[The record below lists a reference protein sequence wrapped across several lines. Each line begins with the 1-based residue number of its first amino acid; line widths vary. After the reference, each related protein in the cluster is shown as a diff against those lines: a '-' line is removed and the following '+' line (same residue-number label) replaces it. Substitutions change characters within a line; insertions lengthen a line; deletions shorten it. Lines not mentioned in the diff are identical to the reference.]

1 MSERFQAIQTVQKI
15 MEEKAFFNT
24 LKEAETSAFI
34 NMLVLT
40 VLRRMV
46 GLEEILS
53 RFVKLKFKKSEQ
65 ILKYLLVCGAA
76 EILYLDTP
84 DYAAVSE
91 YVALTKKACG
101 KFASGMVNA
110 VLRKIATQKP
120 KSDKVFPASFQKIL
134 EEDYTPEQIKKME
147 IAALSEAPLDLSVK
161 EDPTLWAE
169 KLNATIFESKT
180 LRLKTPGRI
189 ESLPGFKEGAWWV
202 QDLASALPI
211 ILLGDVKNKKV
222 LDLCAA
228 PGGKTAQLLSAGAEV
243 LALDINPER
252 MTRLEQNI
260 KRLHLEKNLTTRV
273 SDGLKFLEQTTD
285 IFDIILLDAP
295 CSATGTFRRHPEVM
309 HFKTLEDVNAQI
321 PLQQKLLS
329 AAAKH
334 VAKGGFLLYCTCSL
348 SKKEGE
354 QQIKHFLAQNPTF
367 HLHTF
372 SKDNFLTSSTVQK
385 LEKNIFDNQVLRTLP
400 YDMAKLGGMDGFFA
414 AYLKKD

>member
-1 MSERFQAIQTVQKI
+1 MSERFQAVQTVQKI
-15 MEEKAFFNT
+15 MEEKVFFNT

-40 VLRRMV
+40 VLRRLV

-53 RFVKLKFKKSEQ
+53 RFVKLKFKKNNQ
-65 ILKYLLVCGAA
+65 ILKYILLCGAA

-91 YVALTKKACG
+91 YVALTKKTCG
-101 KFASGMVNA
+101 KFAAGMVNA

-169 KLNATIFESKT
+169 KLNATMFESKT
-180 LRLKTPGRI
+180 LRLKTQGRI

-211 ILLGDVKNKKV
+211 TLLGDVKNKKV

-260 KRLHLEKNLTTRV
+260 RRLHLEKNLTTRV
-273 SDGLKFLEQTTD
+273 SDGLQFLKQTTD
-285 IFDIILLDAP
+285 IFDIIVLDAP

-321 PLQQKLLS
+321 PLQQNLLS

-334 VAKGGFLLYCTCSL
+334 VAKGGILLYCTCSL

-354 QQIKHFLAQNPTF
+354 QQIERFLAQIQPFIYTLF
-367 HLHTF
+367 PRT
-372 SKDNFLTSSTVQK
+372 
-385 LEKNIFDNQVLRTLP
+385 IF
-400 YDMAKLGGMDGFFA
+400 
-414 AYLKKD
+414 

>member
-1 MSERFQAIQTVQKI
+1 MSERFQAVQTVQKI
-15 MEEKAFFNT
+15 MEEKVFFNT

-53 RFVKLKFKKSEQ
+53 RFVKLKFKKNEQ
-65 ILKYLLVCGAA
+65 ILKYLLLCGAA

-91 YVALTKKACG
+91 YVGLTKKTCG
-101 KFASGMVNA
+101 KFAAGMVNA

-147 IAALSEAPLDLSVK
+147 IVALSEAPLDLSVK
-161 EDPTLWAE
+161 EDPSLWAE
-169 KLNATIFESKT
+169 KLNATLFESKT

-189 ESLPGFKEGAWWV
+189 ESLPGFNEGAWWV

-211 ILLGDVKNKKV
+211 TLLGDVKNKKV

-228 PGGKTAQLLSAGAEV
+228 PGGKTAELLSAGAKV

-260 KRLHLEKNLTTRV
+260 KRLHLEKNLKTRV
-273 SDGLKFLEQTTD
+273 SDGLEFLEQTAD
-285 IFDIILLDAP
+285 SFDIIVLDAP

-321 PLQQKLLS
+321 TLQQKLLS

-334 VAKGGFLLYCTCSL
+334 LTKGGILLYCTCSL

-354 QQIKHFLAQNPTF
+354 QQIERFLAQNPTF
-367 HLHTF
+367 HLRSF
-372 SKDNFLTSSTVQK
+372 SKDNFLTSPTVQK

-400 YDMAKLGGMDGFFA
+400 YDMATSGGMDGFFA
-414 AYLKKD
+414 AYLEKN